1 MRITTMLAAARTA
14 RATNTELRGIA
25 PVELAGGVGGRVA
38 GGLLAGDV
46 GLGAGLVGDELV
58 VDGETDGETDVE
70 TDVAPEEGVATDVV
84 AGVTDVSPAG
94 LGDVLA
100 GVAATGALRSRR
112 SPAPRAL
119 RRWMAWAR
127 LAAASTPTRNILSWD
142 R

>member
-1 MRITTMLAAARTA
+1 MLAAARTA
-14 RATNTELRGIA
+14 RATNTELRGIEL
-25 PVELAGGVGGRVA
+25 VVLAGGVGGRVA

-46 GLGAGLVGDELV
+46 GLGAGLVGDVLV

-100 GVAATGALRSRR
+100 GVAATGAVSAVKRVAVPS
-112 SPAPRAL
+112 AAMTGHNPRTTST
-119 RRWMAWAR
+119 
-127 LAAASTPTRNILSWD
+127 AAAHSTAATRG